1 GINTLKKVIQGLHEV
16 IKLVSNHE

>member
-16 IKLVSNHE
+16 IKLVSNHA